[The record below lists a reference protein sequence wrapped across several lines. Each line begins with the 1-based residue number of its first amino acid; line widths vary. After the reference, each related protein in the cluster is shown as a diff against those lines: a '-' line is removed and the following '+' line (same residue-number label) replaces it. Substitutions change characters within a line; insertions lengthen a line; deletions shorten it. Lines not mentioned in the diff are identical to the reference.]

1 MSPFA
6 KALLVAT
13 LLFTEALPAA
23 EPELKTGI
31 VTASRVFQRE
41 STSFSVAGVA
51 TAGKRVE
58 VSSVTVA
65 LDGLL
70 VTGEWEPKTLSST
83 TAKDFRRG
91 REVQAALSR
100 NRLLL
105 KSPDGDIVTAKV
117 VKRAKAAADDADRKR
132 D

>member
-6 KALLVAT
+6 KAVLVAT
-13 LLFTEALPAA
+13 LLFAGALPAA
-23 EPELKTGI
+23 EPEFKTGI

-51 TAGKRVE
+51 AASKRVD

-105 KSPDGDIVTAKV
+105 KSPDGDIVTTKV
-117 VKRAKAAADDADRKR
+117 VKREKAAANDTDRKR